1 MAKTKIQPI
10 KLILTGIIW
19 FLIYGYLL
27 LPVIGY
33 FLNFNFLSAQDWEK
47 RYTDFLNYKWRI
59 NTLPDTLLLFMMIAW
74 IPLWFWG
81 WHFFYHLN
89 WKKLKPKIKV
99 KKATPS
105 KFELKESKPI
115 YHMPRKMP
123 STMQINRYVAP
134 RLPNQK
140 NEVVSGEKSHANLAQ
155 MIKQA
160 AALARKYKVEIFQHI
175 LLEGFRV
182 PMAISTDARA
192 VLIEIVNKKKVNWSV
207 EFTDDVTAGGWYSEG
222 GVMERLAQDLIGAS
236 KSLAKSEPNS
246 EVLSAI
252 LVTDGRV
259 LNTKQAVEYFR
270 SKGIF
275 LLGFNNAEPK
285 EDLPDLASFLSAYFD
300 LKDGETDPAPHP
312 VEKVPLKSKQAPA
325 VEAAPSETTETES
338 EEEETQ
344 ENSAATEETGQKETS
359 DFDEELEKIRESLS
373 EITNSSEET
382 EEIELTDES
391 PTESTENV
399 SAETTS
405 AQPAQET
412 QPTQQSA
419 QPAQETQPTQQ
430 PAQETQQASK
440 PQVVTGLRAP
450 AMPANP
456 APKA

>member
-1 MAKTKIQPI
+1 MAKAKIQPI
-10 KLILTGIIW
+10 KLILTGILW

-33 FLNFNFLSAQDWEK
+33 FLDFNFLSADDWGK
-47 RYTDFLNYKWRI
+47 RYQDFFNYKWNI
-59 NTLPDTLLLFMMIAW
+59 NTLPDTLLLLMMIAW
-74 IPLWFWG
+74 IPLWLWG
-81 WHFFYHLN
+81 WYLFYHLN
-89 WKKLKPKIKV
+89 WKKLKPKVKM
-99 KKATPS
+99 KKAV
-105 KFELKESKPI
+105 KAAFELKESKPI

-134 RLPNQK
+134 KLPNQK
-140 NEVVSGEKSHANLAQ
+140 EEVVSGEKSHANLAQ
-155 MIKQA
+155 MIKQT

-222 GVMERLAQDLIGAS
+222 GIMERLAQDLMGAS
-236 KSLAKSEPNS
+236 KALAKSEPNS

-285 EDLPDLASFLSAYFD
+285 DELPDLASFLSAYFD

-312 VEKVPLKSKQAPA
+312 VEKVPLKSAQPTATEASPA
-325 VEAAPSETTETES
+325 ETTASESASTES
-338 EEEETQ
+338 TD
-344 ENSAATEETGQKETS
+344 ENT
-359 DFDEELEKIRESLS
+359 DFDNELEQIRESLN
-373 EITNSSEET
+373 EIAQDKDISADNTTTESAQTPVSSES
-382 EEIELTDES
+382 DES
-391 PTESTENV
+391 EKNQAAT
-399 SAETTS
+399 
-405 AQPAQET
+405 
-412 QPTQQSA
+412 
-419 QPAQETQPTQQ
+419 
-430 PAQETQQASK
+430 QASDSLSDQSRQTK
-440 PQVVTGLRAP
+440 PQVTGLRAP
-450 AMPANP
+450 DMPVKP
-456 APKA
+456 TPKA

>member
-1 MAKTKIQPI
+1 MAKAKIQPI
-10 KLILTGIIW
+10 KLILTGILW

-140 NEVVSGEKSHANLAQ
+140 EEVVSGEKSHANLAQ

-325 VEAAPSETTETES
+325 VEATPSESIETQP
-338 EEEETQ
+338 EEAQPQ
-344 ENSAATEETGQKETS
+344 ENSAATEEVSQEENS
-359 DFDEELEKIRESLS
+359 DFDDELEKIRASLS

-382 EEIELTDES
+382 AETS
-391 PTESTENV
+391 AESTET
-399 SAETTS
+399 AAAAPS
-405 AQPAQET
+405 AQEA
-412 QPTQQSA
+412 
-419 QPAQETQPTQQ
+419 QQ
-430 PAQETQQASK
+430 PAQETQQQPAQEAQQESK

>member
-1 MAKTKIQPI
+1 MAKAKIQPI
-10 KLILTGIIW
+10 KLILTGILW

-140 NEVVSGEKSHANLAQ
+140 EEVVSGEKSHANLAQ

-325 VEAAPSETTETES
+325 VEATPSESTETQP
-338 EEEETQ
+338 EEAQPQ
-344 ENSAATEETGQKETS
+344 ENSAATEEVSQEENS
-359 DFDEELEKIRESLS
+359 DFDDELEKIRASLS
-373 EITNSSEET
+373 EITNSPEEPAET
-382 EEIELTDES
+382 S
-391 PTESTENV
+391 AESTET
-399 SAETTS
+399 AATAPS
-405 AQPAQET
+405 AQEA
-412 QPTQQSA
+412 
-419 QPAQETQPTQQ
+419 QQ
-430 PAQETQQASK
+430 PAQETQQQPAQEAQQESK

>member
-1 MAKTKIQPI
+1 MAKAKTQPI
-10 KLILTGIIW
+10 KLILTF
-19 FLIYGYLL
+19 FLWAIIYGYII
-27 LPVIGY
+27 LPLIGY
-33 FLNFNFLSAQDWEK
+33 FLDFNFLSAQDWEK
-47 RYTDFLNYKWRI
+47 RYTDFFNYKWRI

-74 IPLWFWG
+74 IPLGLWG

-89 WKKLKPKIKV
+89 WKKLKPKIKM
-99 KKATPS
+99 KKAVQS

-140 NEVVSGEKSHANLAQ
+140 DEVVSGEKSHANLAQ

-285 EDLPDLASFLSAYFD
+285 DELPDLASFLSAYFD

-325 VEAAPSETTETES
+325 VEATPSESTKTQH
-338 EEEETQ
+338 EEAQPQ
-344 ENSAATEETGQKETS
+344 ENSAATEETAQEETS
-359 DFDEELEKIRESLS
+359 DFDEELERIRASLS
-373 EITNSSEET
+373 EITNSSEDT
-382 EEIELTDES
+382 EETQA
-391 PTESTENV
+391 ESTEK
-399 SAETTS
+399 AAAATTS
-405 AQPAQET
+405 EPATSQA
-412 QPTQQSA
+412 TQQT
-419 QPAQETQPTQQ
+419 EQQ
-430 PAQETQQASK
+430 PAPEEQQESK
-440 PQVVTGLRAP
+440 QQVVTGLRAP